1 MVRESLKPPFRS
13 TPESKGNQS
22 LAVWLKGRTTSVS
35 QRIFFKEV
43 GLIYSTFPHHWCF
56 TKYSVHD
63 WWLWTITSL
72 CPSEVLFKAPV
83 ASPLTGSPRLG
94 FSLSAKEE
102 GDMSRSNDEEAGGS
116 RRQSFL
122 AIWISWRWCDSFF
135 LLRGVGCS
143 SCYLFRFFLGGV
155 VFFSFFFVGGG
166 GYFFSMLFVSS
177 FVFCVCSSPV
187 VCCLRWSHQLT
198 VTSHHCAHPRW
209 KQQRYCGELQPG
221 EGWGGCFFERFFWSQ
236 GKLGEKPR
244 GKSLN
249 NFLETFLKMGK
260 VEKFFL
266 KWIFKGKLMRIVAF
280 FFGSPFIL
288 QWSWQPNEGNG
299 SWW

>member
-122 AIWISWRWCDSFF
+122 AMGNSIVSFFWGVWVFLLLFCFDSFW
-135 LLRGVGCS
+135 GVL
-143 SCYLFRFFLGGV
+143 CYFFCV
-155 VFFSFFFVGGG
+155 WGGG
-166 GYFFSMLFVSS
+166 GCIFVHVVCFFLCFLCLFFS
-177 FVFCVCSSPV
+177 
-187 VCCLRWSHQLT
+187 CCLLLT
-198 VTSHHCAHPRW
+198 LKSPADRDFPPLCTPRW
-209 KQQRYCGELQPG
+209 KQQRYCGELQSG
-221 EGWGGCFFERFFWSQ
+221 EGCGGCFLERFFWSQ
-236 GKLGEKPR
+236 REAWGKTR
-244 GKSLN
+244 GKSLRN
-249 NFLETFLKMGK
+249 NLLLTFLKMGK
-260 VEKFFL
+260 VEKSSL
-266 KWIFKGKLMRIVAF
+266 
-280 FFGSPFIL
+280 
-288 QWSWQPNEGNG
+288 NG
-299 SWW
+299 